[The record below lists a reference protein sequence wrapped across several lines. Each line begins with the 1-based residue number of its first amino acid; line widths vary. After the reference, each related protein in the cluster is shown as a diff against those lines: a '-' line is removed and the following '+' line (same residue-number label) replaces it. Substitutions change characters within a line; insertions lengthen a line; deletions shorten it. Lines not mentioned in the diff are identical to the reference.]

1 MTLSPNFRGTMRT
14 ISDISRELSCS
25 RNTVYRIIESAK
37 VEPVLAGLAKMF
49 TDDQFQKIQEIY
61 YRKYPNRKSKVIVR
75 EQSTQKVLNY
85 VDILNRDAETK
96 SDLRRQVE
104 DQKHIIN
111 QLLALLQNCNSA
123 ALKQV

>member
-1 MTLSPNFRGTMRT
+1 MTLSPNFRGTMHT

>member
-1 MTLSPNFRGTMRT
+1 MRT